1 MTPREF
7 FALFDEY
14 LNEKGVKKQE
24 SSIDALP

>member
-7 FALFDEY
+7 FTLFDEY
-14 LNEKGVKKQE
+14 LNEKGVKTQE